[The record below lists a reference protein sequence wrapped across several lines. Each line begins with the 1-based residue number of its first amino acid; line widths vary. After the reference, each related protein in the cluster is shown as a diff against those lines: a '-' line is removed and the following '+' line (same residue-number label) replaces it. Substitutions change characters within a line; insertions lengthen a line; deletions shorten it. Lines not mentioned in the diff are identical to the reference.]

1 MKRATIVL
9 IAVLGGLAV
18 AATPAAGRDRVVS
31 FDSAGP
37 GPERFDHVYA
47 RQIGPRRAER
57 VLVLMPGTQGGAG
70 DFTILARD
78 LVKRVDDLQVWSID
92 RRSQVLEDTGMFA
105 RALAGEV
112 GLQEMF
118 DYYLGWI
125 AGGGAGAEHFRIVPT
140 EEVTFAREWGM
151 EVALEDARRVV
162 RAASRR
168 GREVYLGGHSLGASL
183 TAAYGA
189 WDFDGQPGFKD
200 IDGMVLIDGG
210 LLGSFHGI
218 DDLAEAQTAIADLS
232 TTNPFLDLLGV
243 GIPEAAGLFAETGGI
258 YARLA
263 PTAPATTLQSYPLL
277 PAEFRPP
284 EPVTNRGLLGYAFDR
299 DSSPASLGLLHVNAG
314 QLAATG
320 APRDWEDGGVT
331 PVARLAKNFA
341 QEPTN
346 GVEWYFPRRLTIDT
360 DGADA
365 LRQNQVAEF
374 LGLRLLHSKRID
386 VPVYAFQ
393 TDLTDGDVLRG
404 ARRLVKRA
412 RTTRSQ
418 AMLVDGAPQQSHLDP
433 LTASPKRNEFLR
445 TVVEFLDRR

>member
-1 MKRATIVL
+1 MKRAPLAI
-9 IAVLGGLAV
+9 IALLGALV
-18 AATPAAGRDRVVS
+18 ALPAPAGAADRLVT
-31 FDSAGP
+31 FDSPGP

-47 RQIGPRRAER
+47 RQIGPRKADR

-70 DFTILARD
+70 DFTLLARD

-92 RRSQVLEDTGMFA
+92 RRSQALEDTAMFA
-105 RALAGEV
+105 RALAGEAT
-112 GLQEMF
+112 LQEMF

-125 AGGGAGAEHFRIVPT
+125 TSPSPPAEHFRFLET
-140 EEVTFAREWGM
+140 AEVAFAREWGM
-151 EVALEDARRVV
+151 QVALDDARKVV
-162 RAASRR
+162 RAASRG

-183 TAAYGA
+183 TAAYAA
-189 WDFDGQPGFKD
+189 WDFNGKPGFKD

-218 DDLAEAQTAIADLS
+218 DDLAEAQGAIANLS
-232 TTNPFLDLLGV
+232 VTNPFLDLLGI
-243 GIPEAAGLFAETGGI
+243 GIPEAGGLFAETGGV

-263 PTAPATTLQSYPLL
+263 PTATATAVQDFPLL
-277 PAEFRPP
+277 PAEFKPAV
-284 EPVTNRGLLGYAFDR
+284 PVTNRGLLGHAFDR
-299 DSSPASLGLLHVNAG
+299 DTSPEELALLHVNAG
-314 QLAATG
+314 QLTAAG
-320 APRDWEDGGVT
+320 AVRDWEDGGVT

-341 QEPTN
+341 QEPSN

-365 LRQNQVAEF
+365 LKQTEVAEY
-374 LGLRLLHSKRID
+374 LGLRLTHSRQID
-386 VPVYAFQ
+386 VPIYAFQ

-412 RTTRSQ
+412 KTKRKD
-418 AMLVDGAPQQSHLDP
+418 AMLVDGAPRQSHLDP
-433 LTASPKRNEFLR
+433 LTASPKRNEFLH